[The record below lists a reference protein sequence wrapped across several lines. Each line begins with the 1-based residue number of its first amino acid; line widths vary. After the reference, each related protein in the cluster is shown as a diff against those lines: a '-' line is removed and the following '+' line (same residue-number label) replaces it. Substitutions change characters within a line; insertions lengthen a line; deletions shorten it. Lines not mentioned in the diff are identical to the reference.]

1 MRNYLFLAFGV
12 FFLFVSCKNDNEK
25 NVQTTSRERDSLL
38 IALQERETA
47 VSEFINS
54 FNEVEKN
61 LDAVRVKQN
70 LISATSDKNNDLNSD
85 QKARINNEIQA
96 INALMETNTKALK
109 QLKEQ
114 LKGSRSKNKDLEK
127 TVVLLND
134 QLNYRYNELV
144 YLNNKL
150 FQMNLNIEELHIAM
164 DTLYV
169 MNEEQ
174 AQVIDSKEAELRVAY
189 YIIGSSN
196 DFQKWN
202 LIDKEGGFLGI
213 GQSSKMSNN
222 VDLNM
227 FTKIDYLQTTS
238 IPIEGRRVRII
249 TTHPTGSFSL
259 VKTGNVVNSIMIND
273 PKLFWSISKYLVVT
287 NR

>member
-1 MRNYLFLAFGV
+1 MKNYLFLALTAL
-12 FFLFVSCKNDNEK
+12 FLFTSCKNDNEK
-25 NVQTTSRERDSLL
+25 NTQTITRERDSLL
-38 IALQERETA
+38 ITLQEREAT

-70 LISATSDKNNDLNSD
+70 LISETSGKNNDLNAD
-85 QKARINNEIQA
+85 QKARINKEIHA
-96 INALMETNTKALK
+96 INVLMEANTKTLK

-114 LKGSRSKNKDLEK
+114 LKGSRSKNKELEK

-150 FQMNLNIEELHIAM
+150 YQMNLNIEELHIAM
-164 DTLYV
+164 DTLYIL
-169 MNEEQ
+169 NEEQ
-174 AQVIDSKEAELRVAY
+174 AQVIDSKDAELRVAY

>member
-1 MRNYLFLAFGV
+1 MKNYLFLAFGV

-38 IALQERETA
+38 IVLQERETT

-169 MNEEQ
+169 INEEQ

-287 NR
+287 K